1 MKSALRIIRK
11 ESSNLHSITF
21 AQNTFS
27 KRIPKNRRV
36 GRPRQNWTEETMK
49 EIWEQ
54 IKIQQIEYKYVTLD
68 TNKPEHIELIKEHAQ
83 NITNKS

>member
-1 MKSALRIIRK
+1 
-11 ESSNLHSITF
+11 
-21 AQNTFS
+21 
-27 KRIPKNRRV
+27 
-36 GRPRQNWTEETMK
+36 MK

-54 IKIQQIEYKYVTLD
+54 IETQLIEYKYITLD